1 MGANV
6 VIEND
11 ASAPKSFA
19 YMMVSNKK
27 GELFSTEH
35 PLYQGEYAIQPN
47 NEDHSKPTA
56 SLKPKGLLFS
66 PLIFSSRKI
75 RGVELNTRMHLSV
88 GRPLKENLWML
99 PFVSDAKG
107 DLAWTSTN
115 DQILEHRRGVP

>member
-47 NEDHSKPTA
+47 NEGPFETNGVM
-56 SLKPKGLLFS
+56 KPKGLLFS

-88 GRPLKENLWML
+88 VVGR
-99 PFVSDAKG
+99 
-107 DLAWTSTN
+107 
-115 DQILEHRRGVP
+115 